1 MMGDTLQASL
11 AALMALLELS
21 DNPAIILPAMLI
33 IVVSNLTSSEGCR
46 TRSVFHNTLSLKQS
60 GLSPEALRFL
70 NRYGVS
76 TVTSFKFTRLEPE
89 ADRET
94 IEKPLA
100 TIPEWVIIDYPANNK
115 AIVSRAAL
123 LIAMEKENFNL
134 QDLEQVTAV
143 IPISMQATLFQALE
157 TRTQAKTPSGY
168 ITMETRDGTKTVSGV
183 ITQDA
188 IMNFY

>member
-1 MMGDTLQASL
+1 
-11 AALMALLELS
+11 
-21 DNPAIILPAMLI
+21 
-33 IVVSNLTSSEGCR
+33 
-46 TRSVFHNTLSLKQS
+46 
-60 GLSPEALRFL
+60 LRFL

-94 IEKPLA
+94 IEKQLA
-100 TIPEWVIIDYPANNK
+100 TNPEWVIIDYPANNK

-168 ITMETRDGTKTVSGV
+168 ITMETRDGTKTVSGE

-188 IMNFY
+188 IMNFYRRT

>member
-1 MMGDTLQASL
+1 M
-11 AALMALLELS
+11 
-21 DNPAIILPAMLI
+21 
-33 IVVSNLTSSEGCR
+33 
-46 TRSVFHNTLSLKQS
+46 
-60 GLSPEALRFL
+60 RFL

-76 TVTSFKFTRLEPE
+76 TVTRFKFTRLEPG

-168 ITMETRDGTKTVSGV
+168 ITMETRDGTKTVSGE

-188 IMNFY
+188 IMNFYRRT